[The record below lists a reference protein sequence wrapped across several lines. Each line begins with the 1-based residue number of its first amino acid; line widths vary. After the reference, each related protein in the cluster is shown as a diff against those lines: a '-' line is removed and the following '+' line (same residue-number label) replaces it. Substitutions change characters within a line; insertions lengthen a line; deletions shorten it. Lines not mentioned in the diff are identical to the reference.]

1 MALNNERLLTAAQAA
16 EALSATSQTIRNWIR
31 SGRLSAVR
39 IGARFYVTAAEVE
52 RFRGEG
58 ARASRG
64 ESVWEFDEDSPE
76 VSLPRASP
84 PASGATA
91 ERVIG
96 E

>member
-1 MALNNERLLTAAQAA
+1 MAPNDEQLLTAAQAA

-31 SGRLSAVR
+31 SGRLAAVR
-39 IGARFYVTAAEVE
+39 IGARFYVPAAEVE

-64 ESVWEFDEDSPE
+64 ESVWEFETDGPE
-76 VSLPRASP
+76 VSLPRASVP
-84 PASGATA
+84 RAAA
-91 ERVIG
+91 EGMLG